1 MRLRR
6 SGNLLILAGAVALGH
21 AQRPDFS
28 FGVIADIQYAD
39 KDTAGAREYRKSI
52 EKLEA
57 CVAAL
62 RTEKPAFTIQ
72 LGDLIDE
79 GLANLDRIL
88 PVFNR
93 IPAPR
98 RHVLGNHDFCAARD
112 IVLKRLG
119 LRSAYYQFSSRGW
132 RFVVLD
138 GMEVSV
144 APESSQREL
153 GARLLAALKAS
164 GAGNAQAWNG
174 AVGPHQREWLRKVLR
189 EAASRRERA
198 IVFCHFPALAESCR
212 PEHLL
217 WDHREVVEILESE
230 RSAVAFMNGHDHRG
244 GYAEKN
250 GVHYLTFPGLVESD
264 AGRTCKVVDVYRDRL
279 VVRSAGQA
287 DGQVLR
293 IGR

>member
-6 SGNLLILAGAVALGH
+6 SGNLLILAGAVALCH
-21 AQRPDFS
+21 AQRPDLS

-39 KDTAGAREYRKSI
+39 KDTAGPREYRRSI

-57 CVAAL
+57 CAAAL
-62 RTEKPAFTIQ
+62 LREEPAFTVQ

-79 GLANLDRIL
+79 GPANLDRIL

-119 LRSAYYQFSSRGW
+119 LRSARYQFSMRGW

-138 GMEVSV
+138 GMELSV
-144 APESSQREL
+144 AGRQPEL
-153 GARLLAALKAS
+153 AATLLAALRAS
-164 GAGNAQAWNG
+164 GASNAQAWNG
-174 AVGPHQREWLRKVLR
+174 AAGPEQREWLRKILH

-217 WDHREVVEILESE
+217 WDHREVVEVLESE
-230 RSAVAFMNGHDHRG
+230 RSAVTYMNGHDHRG

-250 GVHYLTFPGLVESD
+250 GVHYVTFPGLVESD
-264 AGRTCKVVDVYRDRL
+264 PARACKVVDVYPDRL